1 MFVSDAPH
9 GMVGKF
15 KRAKSRSDLSVET
28 ARAGVHMGGK
38 GLCLDLC
45 HYCSVLLPQ
54 SSKLPH
60 LPSSPIP
67 AQYVEGGVT

>member
-28 ARAGVHMGGK
+28 ARAGVRMGGK

-45 HYCSVLLPQ
+45 HYCSVLLP
-54 SSKLPH
+54 
-60 LPSSPIP
+60 
-67 AQYVEGGVT
+67 